1 MSDLKGRRVLVTGAS
16 RGAGYGIA
24 KAFAAAGAEVI
35 GTARSADK
43 LEKLRSAIEA
53 AGGKFSAIPGDLS
66 TRVGDSCGGFARP
79 HVMKPAVR
87 ERKVSSVASSLEP
100 LLDALYASILDEL
113 PWLAFLDA
121 MERHLPCHH
130 GTMVL
135 RRSRDGDAGVLI
147 ASPADKA
154 MAALQREHYR
164 DSPFLDLPEGQVCVL
179 TETELKRRH
188 APYYNYI
195 RHFTPVTELLG
206 VNLVEPRTG
215 MIFRLR
221 AARIDGE
228 PGFGERERGI
238 VELLIPRLRTAIA
251 LYARNAAQE
260 YRLSVLD
267 ETAGQASIGAGVL
280 DDDGRILIKNFVLDR
295 VLLARDGIHAYDGV
309 LRCNDAKDDRALRM
323 LLTRFRTDSL
333 PPAGDQTMTVCRSGG
348 ERFWSVLV
356 RPSQPRSWMDE
367 KIRSTVIVL
376 LRDASNTPNVTDST
390 LIKLLG
396 ITPAEA
402 ALAAQLVKGRGLTE
416 AAALLGISRCTAR
429 NQLASIFDRTGVHRQ
444 SQLVGHILSMMKNVW
459 G

>member
-1 MSDLKGRRVLVTGAS
+1 MK
-16 RGAGYGIA
+16 
-24 KAFAAAGAEVI
+24 
-35 GTARSADK
+35 
-43 LEKLRSAIEA
+43 
-53 AGGKFSAIPGDLS
+53 S
-66 TRVGDSCGGFARP
+66 T
-79 HVMKPAVR
+79 VR
-87 ERKVSSVASSLEP
+87 EKKVSSAASSLEP
-100 LLDALYASILDEL
+100 LLDALYASILDDL

-121 MERHLPCHH
+121 MERYLPCHH

-164 DSPFLDLPEGQVCVL
+164 DSPFLDLPEGKVCVL
-179 TETELKRRH
+179 TETELKKRH

-195 RHFTPVTELLG
+195 RHFTPVTELIG

-238 VELLIPRLRTAIA
+238 FELLIPRLRTAIA
-251 LYARNAAQE
+251 LYARNATQE

-267 ETAGQASIGAGVL
+267 ETAGKAAIGAGVL
-280 DDDGRILIKNFVLDR
+280 DDDGRILIKNIVLDR
-295 VLLARDGIHAYDGV
+295 VLLARDGIHACDGV
-309 LRCNDAKDDRALRM
+309 LCCNDAKDNRALRK
-323 LLTRFRTDSL
+323 LLTHFRTDSL
-333 PPAGDQTMTVCRSGG
+333 HPAAEQTMTVCRGG

-356 RPSQPRSWMDE
+356 RPSQPRPWMDE
-367 KIRSTVIVL
+367 KVRSTVIVL
-376 LRDASNTPNVTDST
+376 LRDASNTHDVTDST
-390 LIKLLG
+390 LVKLLG

-402 ALAAQLVKGRGLTE
+402 ALAAQLVKGLGLTE
-416 AAALLGISRCTAR
+416 AAAALGISRFTAR
-429 NQLASIFDRTGVHRQ
+429 NQLASIFARTGVHRQ